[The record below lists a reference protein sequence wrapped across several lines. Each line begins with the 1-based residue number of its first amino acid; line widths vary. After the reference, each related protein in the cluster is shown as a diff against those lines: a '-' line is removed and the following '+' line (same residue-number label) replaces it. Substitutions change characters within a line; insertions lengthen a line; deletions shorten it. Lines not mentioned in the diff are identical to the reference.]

1 MRACLLVLVAGVAVT
16 VMVTVRAAEATPY
29 QVAPT
34 AVDFGPVD
42 MQGPPAVR
50 TVTLTNTSLVAISVG
65 AVTCSGAPAFTL
77 SATPAIHLA
86 VGASETVTVTY
97 TPVAEQP
104 ETSSLVFPI
113 GTTRVTVPLA
123 GRGIDRHIAITAPT
137 FPDTYR
143 NPGDQAPVRTVMIA
157 NTGEASLAITSV
169 TIDGAPTWQL
179 VDGAPADIPG
189 GAGCGV
195 SVRFTPSM
203 IGAAPAGTLTIT
215 DNDDVH
221 PVIAIELDG
230 NGIAREVALGPPVID
245 LGYTGV
251 GAPIEAPLTVTNL
264 DATAFEIEALTIG
277 DPAFTVTT
285 LDGEPT
291 SHLPL
296 PVDTSMPLDVR
307 FVASTP
313 GDYLTTATL
322 FLDQDPEAQTR
333 VVLLAH
339 AEYIDVQGGGGCSAG
354 GDAGLGAVGLALL
367 VLLKR
372 KRWALLVMPAVA
384 SADPPRN
391 IAISIFDPTPATLG
405 STFQL
410 VGPDIAARGNLV
422 ASALLTYASHP
433 LVLATPQANDVVV
446 SDRTTLVV
454 GGAYAVNDT
463 LELGL
468 HMPLMIQNGQVA
480 DPTMEAG
487 TPSVPGDARGNLTL
501 HGKTLIMPG
510 LGALA
515 TLELPTAS
523 DDRFAGSGKIG
534 ARLLA
539 VSAFPVAWGVRAT
552 VDFGAVLRS
561 GSQFANITEGN
572 GAAWGAGATFT
583 LERDFTVTAELFG
596 ELVPGGRRD
605 AMNQAGLLA
614 TSEVLGGVHYQLDP
628 LQLGVAVGCG
638 VIDGP
643 GAPTLRGVV
652 TLAYSQRLVAPRTP
666 PPFKLPEDA
675 DRDGVPDSRDQC
687 PHVAEDWDGFDDDD
701 GCPDR
706 DDDGDGIPDAQDKCP
721 TQPEDKDGFDDDD
734 GCPDPDNDHDG
745 IPDARDACV
754 LQPETINGVTD
765 EDGCPDEGEPD
776 AVVDDDRIE
785 LRTPMTFNGA
795 RIAEGQ
801 RVVGEIGALL
811 RAHDDITQLRIV
823 VYAPDINIAYRRAEA
838 VRDALVRAGV
848 SGNRLDAR
856 GSAGTASLDL
866 LVVH

>member
-1 MRACLLVLVAGVAVT
+1 MRAFVGVAVAA
-16 VMVTVRAAEATPY
+16 MATVRAAAATPY

-34 AVDFGPVD
+34 AIDFGAVD
-42 MQGPPAVR
+42 IQGPPAVR
-50 TVTLTNTSLVAISVG
+50 TVTLTNTSLVTISVG
-65 AVTCSGAPAFTL
+65 AVSCSGATAFTL

-97 TPVAEQP
+97 TPAAEQP

-143 NPGDQAPVRTVMIA
+143 NPGELAPVRSVMIA

-169 TIDGAPTWQL
+169 TLDGAPMWQL
-179 VDGAPADIPG
+179 VDGAPTEVPG
-189 GAGCGV
+189 GASCAV
-195 SVRFTPSM
+195 SVRFTPSV
-203 IGAAPAGTLTIT
+203 IGAAPAGKLTIT
-215 DNDDVH
+215 DDDSAQ
-221 PVIAIELDG
+221 PVVAIELDG

-245 LGYTGV
+245 LGYTAV
-251 GAPIEAPLTVTNL
+251 GAPIDAPLTITNL
-264 DATAFEIEALTIG
+264 DATSFEIEALTIG

-307 FVASTP
+307 FVASTS
-313 GDYLTTATL
+313 GDYQTTASL
-322 FLDQDPEAQTR
+322 FLDQDPQAQTS
-333 VVLLAH
+333 VVLVAH

-367 VLLKR
+367 LLLRR
-372 KRWALLVMPAVA
+372 KRWALLAMPAVA

-405 STFQL
+405 SNFQL
-410 VGPDIAARGNLV
+410 VGPDIAGRGNVV
-422 ASALLTYASHP
+422 ASALVTFASNP

-487 TPSVPGDARGNLTL
+487 ASSIPGDARGNLTL
-501 HGKTLIMPG
+501 HGKARIMPG

-515 TLELPTAS
+515 TLELPTATEN
-523 DDRFAGSGKIG
+523 RFAGSGKVS

-539 VSAFPVAWGVRAT
+539 VSAFPVAWGVST
-552 VDFGAVLRS
+552 TLDFGAVLR
-561 GSQFANITEGN
+561 GDSQFGNITERN

-583 LERDFTVTAELFG
+583 LERDFTITAELFG

-628 LQLGVAVGCG
+628 MLQLGVAVGRG

-652 TLAYSQRLVAPRTP
+652 TLAYAQRVVTPRTP
-666 PPFKLPEDA
+666 PPPKRPDDA
-675 DRDGVPDSRDQC
+675 DRDGVPDVRDQC
-687 PHVAEDWDGFDDDD
+687 PHVAEDWDGFADED

-706 DDDGDGIPDAQDKCP
+706 DNDGDGISDAQDKCP
-721 TQPEDKDGFDDDD
+721 MQPEDKDGFDDDD

-745 IPDARDACV
+745 IPDVRDACP
-754 LQPETINGVTD
+754 LQAETINGVTD
-765 EDGCPDEGEPD
+765 DDGCPDAGEPA
-776 AVVDDDRIE
+776 AVVDGDRIE
-785 LRTPMTFNGA
+785 LLAPVKFIGT
-795 RIAEGQ
+795 RITEGQ
-801 RVVGEIGALL
+801 GVLVQVGALL

-823 VYAPDINIAYRRAEA
+823 VYAPDINIAYQRADE
-838 VRDALVRAGV
+838 VRDALVHAGV
-848 SGNRLDAR
+848 SGDRLDAR
-856 GSAGTASLDL
+856 GAGGDESLDL
-866 LVVH
+866 LAVH